1 MKHLKS
7 YKIFESKT
15 NEEDSLE
22 LSKIL
27 QSEIFDDMD
36 IYFYDTEENGDWDD
50 DKEFDFWEWNY
61 GFDGEKRGIN
71 VRVKY
76 KENQTKLFES
86 LEKYR
91 EFIESQLDIKISF
104 YFSGN
109 RKYILINII

>member
-7 YKIFESKT
+7 YQIFESKT
-15 NEEDSLE
+15 DEENYLE

-27 QSEIFDDMD
+27 QSEIFDNMD

-61 GFDGEKRGIN
+61 DFDGEKRGII
-71 VRVKY
+71 VRVRS
-76 KENQTKLFES
+76 KENQRKLFDN

-91 EFIESQLDIKISF
+91 QSIENYLDIKINF